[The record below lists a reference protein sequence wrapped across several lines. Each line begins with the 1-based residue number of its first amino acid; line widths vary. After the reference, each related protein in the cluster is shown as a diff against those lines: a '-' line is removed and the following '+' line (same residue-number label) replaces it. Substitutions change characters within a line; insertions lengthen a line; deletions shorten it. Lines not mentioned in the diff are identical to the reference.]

1 MSDCGDSGNKR
12 ASGGGSDTA
21 QSRYPG
27 LYRGTVVV
35 NVDPMQR
42 GRLILSIP
50 DALSF
55 SPSTWAEPC
64 VPLAGPTGPPMGV
77 YMVPPIGTGVWVQFE
92 QGDVNKPVW
101 IGCRWGLPSELPPLA
116 RVGNPADPNIV
127 IQSLLQ
133 HTLVISD
140 MPPSPVTGGIILKS
154 TTGAMIVVNDSG
166 IYISNGKGA
175 TITMVGPAI
184 DINNGALTI
193 T

>member
-1 MSDCGDSGNKR
+1 MSDND
-12 ASGGGSDTA
+12 GST
-21 QSRYPG
+21 SRSQYPG
-27 LYRGTVVV
+27 LYRGTVTV

-42 GRLILSIP
+42 GRLMLAIP

-77 YMVPPIGTGVWVQFE
+77 YMVPPIGAGVWVQFE
-92 QGDVNKPVW
+92 HGNVNKPVW
-101 IGCRWGLPSELPPLA
+101 IGCRWGLPSDIPPLA

-133 HTLVISD
+133 HTLMISD

-175 TITMVGPAI
+175 TIMMIGPTVN
-184 DINNGALTI
+184 INTGALTI